1 MTTEDSMSEQNKE
14 IAGRIWEEVWNR
26 GNIGVADQLVA
37 ANIVLHDPAQTFE
50 PGLAGFKKHVTE
62 VRAAFP
68 DIHFTV
74 EDMVVEGDNVVS
86 RWSAQGT
93 HRGDFLG
100 VPATGQ
106 RVTVTGIVVS
116 HYAGGKNVETWSNWD
131 TLGLLQQLGVVPA
144 KAKGAGR

>member
-1 MTTEDSMSEQNKE
+1 MSEQNEE
-14 IAGRIWEEVWNR
+14 IVRRIFDEVWNK
-26 GNIGVADQLVA
+26 GNIDVADQLVG
-37 ANIVLHDPAQTFE
+37 ANFVLHDPAQTLDRD
-50 PGLAGFKKHVTE
+50 LAGFKKHIAE

-74 EDMVVEGDNVVS
+74 EDMLAQGDKVVS

-100 VPATGQ
+100 VRATGKQ
-106 RVTVTGIVVS
+106 MTVTGILVTR
-116 HYAGGKNVETWSNWD
+116 HANGKNVETWSNWD
-131 TLGLLQQLGVVPA
+131 ALGLPQQLGAVPA